1 MLLGWTRDKL
11 KVEVGI
17 ELHAIAAFEKTGRVS
32 PFEAAPASV
41 DRLAAI
47 RATLEAT
54 GTEFTTAMRQGCRC
68 DQLNP
73 FEADE
78 AAIPPWRPET
88 APP

>member
-41 DRLAAI
+41 DRLVAI
-47 RATLEAT
+47 RAIS
-54 GTEFTTAMRQGCRC
+54 TAMRQGCRC
-68 DQLNP
+68 DQLNS